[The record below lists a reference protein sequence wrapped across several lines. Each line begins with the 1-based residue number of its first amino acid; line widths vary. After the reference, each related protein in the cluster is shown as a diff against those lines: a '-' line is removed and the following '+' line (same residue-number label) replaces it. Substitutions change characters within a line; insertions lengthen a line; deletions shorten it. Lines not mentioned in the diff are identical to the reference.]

1 MIKDYV
7 SYLLLHSKLPPT
19 WIARNSHKHLRS
31 FCGLEFRSTLVD
43 WFWWG
48 SQEVAVRIS
57 AEAAVIRGSFSAMAS
72 LGGWQ
77 VSAGCCQENRADQV
91 DLSAG
96 LLERPQS
103 VVLGHL
109 LPTEQMMKPE
119 ADVQCLL
126 WFSLR
131 RILTP
136 SFPGHPTSYRG
147 QLCSVGEESAVQELG
162 LQRSKAQ
169 WRPSWRLPSREME
182 AESKHEFGS
191 AFLKEKRNYSR

>member
-1 MIKDYV
+1 
-7 SYLLLHSKLPPT
+7 
-19 WIARNSHKHLRS
+19 
-31 FCGLEFRSTLVD
+31 
-43 WFWWG
+43 
-48 SQEVAVRIS
+48 
-57 AEAAVIRGSFSAMAS
+57 MAS

-126 WFSLR
+126 
-131 RILTP
+131 
-136 SFPGHPTSYRG
+136 
-147 QLCSVGEESAVQELG
+147 
-162 LQRSKAQ
+162 
-169 WRPSWRLPSREME
+169 
-182 AESKHEFGS
+182 
-191 AFLKEKRNYSR
+191 